1 MGYPVSIFFQI
12 LTDTVPVL
20 MLIKLYSILL
30 QESVL
35 FMPFYLLDSDPHPT
49 VHADPDTGIL

>member
-1 MGYPVSIFFQI
+1 MGYLFFFI